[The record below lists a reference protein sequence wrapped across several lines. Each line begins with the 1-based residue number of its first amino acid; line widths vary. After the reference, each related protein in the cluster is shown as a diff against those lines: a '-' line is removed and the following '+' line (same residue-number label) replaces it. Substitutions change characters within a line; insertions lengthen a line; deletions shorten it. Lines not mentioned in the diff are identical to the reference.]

1 MNVFPTLIDEQ
12 KPAPIDLGPNPRI
25 LIARLSAI
33 GDCIL
38 SWPMLS
44 LMKETWPTAKITWL
58 VDCAA
63 EQLLKRHPL
72 VDEVIR
78 IPKNILLKPSQL
90 LRTRKLLRSKKFD
103 LAIDPQGLAKSGVL
117 TWLSGA
123 KHRLGF
129 DRCQAREG
137 AWLFYTMRRHPLSQ
151 HILEKQIE
159 LLEMC
164 NIEPPRSRCGAFLDI
179 DNGWNDNLI
188 DSQFVEQQMKQLG
201 LSEREFVMMNPGAG
215 WESKRWPLERF
226 AVLADQLYDTTGLKS
241 LITWGNPRE
250 HDLAR
255 TVMALA
261 PKSCILARDM
271 DLVQLAQWSHRAALF
286 VGSDT
291 GPMHLAAA
299 VGTCCVALFG
309 TSLPQRSGPYGP
321 EHIAVQKRYD
331 AGTSRYRR
339 KTTNSAMKAIEVE
352 DVLQACLSILQ
363 KDRQAHPILKFPSA
377 DRIAA

>member
-1 MNVFPTLIDEQ
+1 MFPTLIDEQ
-12 KPAPIDLGPNPRI
+12 KPAPIDLGPSPRI
-25 LIARLSAI
+25 LISRLSAI

-38 SWPMLS
+38 TWPMLS
-44 LMKETWPTAKITWL
+44 LIKDTWPTAKITWL

-72 VDEVIR
+72 VDEVLR

-90 LRTRKLLRSKKFD
+90 LRTRKILKSKKFD
-103 LAIDPQGLAKSGVL
+103 LAIDPQGLAKSGIL

-137 AWLFYTMRRHPLSQ
+137 SWLFYTMRRHPLSQ

-164 NIEPPRSRCGAFLDI
+164 NIDPPRSSYGSYLDI
-179 DNGWNDNLI
+179 DNGWDDSLI
-188 DSQFVEQQMKQLG
+188 DCQFVQQKIKQFG
-201 LSEREFVMMNPGAG
+201 LREHEFILMNPGAG

-226 AVLADQLYDTTGLKS
+226 AVLADQLHENTGMKS

-261 PKSCILARDM
+261 PKSCILALDM
-271 DLVQLAQWSHRAALF
+271 DLVELAQWSYRAALF
-286 VGSDT
+286 IGSDT

-299 VGTCCVALFG
+299 VGTPCVALFG

-321 EHIAVQKRYD
+321 KHIAVQKRYD

-363 KDRQAHPILKFPSA
+363 ISGKGRSILKFPSA
-377 DRIAA
+377 NRIAA